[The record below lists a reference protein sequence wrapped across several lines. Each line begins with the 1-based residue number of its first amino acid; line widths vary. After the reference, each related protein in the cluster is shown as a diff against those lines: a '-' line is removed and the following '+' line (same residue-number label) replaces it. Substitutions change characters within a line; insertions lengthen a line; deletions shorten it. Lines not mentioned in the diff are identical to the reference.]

1 MLKFGRHEVRFMA
14 MVVLI
19 TANIV
24 VTGILG
30 MAVKSAIEAGMMPV
44 VSRGLIDGWA
54 WFSIFASPFVALAG
68 TLPAG
73 KDDLLRW
80 N

>member
-14 MVVLI
+14 MFVLI
-19 TANIV
+19 MSNIV
-24 VTGILG
+24 ITCIFG
-30 MAVKSAIEAGMMPV
+30 MAANSAVEAGQTAI
-44 VSRGLIDGWA
+44 VSHGLIDGWG
-54 WFSIFASPFVALAG
+54 WFSIFASPFIMLAG
-68 TLPAG
+68 MLPAG